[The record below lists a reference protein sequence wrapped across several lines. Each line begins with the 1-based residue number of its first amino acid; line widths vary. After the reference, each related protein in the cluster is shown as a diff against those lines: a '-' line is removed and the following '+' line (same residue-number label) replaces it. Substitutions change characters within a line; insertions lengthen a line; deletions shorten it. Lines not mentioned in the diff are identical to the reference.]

1 MNCYFRGAKKSAG
14 QKDPPLQ
21 RFFWTAQ
28 CDAVLA
34 FLRKATVLRRA
45 LRFIPAELGSGP
57 GRLLTTARGKFAA
70 PLAKASDEA
79 IEHRFVRALRFV
91 ACSLPGHGGLAGEDE
106 LRDVGQSDG
115 VTAGDALASELPDE
129 IAEEEIDLIG
139 GGETVDVGE
148 KLGGE
153 DFGVDDWDT
162 RFETIGVIG
171 AERGAVYAVRRA
183 TVLVD

>member
-1 MNCYFRGAKKSAG
+1 MSCHFRSARKSG
-14 QKDPPLQ
+14 GLKHPPVQ

-34 FLRKATVLRRA
+34 FLRRATVLRRA
-45 LRFIPAELGSGP
+45 PGFIPAEFGSGP
-57 GRLLTTARGKFAA
+57 GQLLTTARGKFAA

-129 IAEEEIDLIG
+129 IAEEEV
-139 GGETVDVGE
+139 TSSAVV
-148 KLGGE
+148 KLSM
-153 DFGVDDWDT
+153 
-162 RFETIGVIG
+162 
-171 AERGAVYAVRRA
+171 
-183 TVLVD
+183 